1 MRNYLLQ
8 GDCIETMKEIPKG
21 SVDMLLGDLPYG
33 TTQCKWDSVIDL
45 EAFWEQ
51 VWRVTTPSAAVVLT
65 AQGPFTMV
73 LGMSQIKRFKYKWVW
88 RKPKATNFLNAKR
101 QPLRNTEDVLVFYRK
116 PCLYIPQKTAGN
128 PYKNTSPQRDA
139 GEVSGAVGGVY
150 CSASENGSRYPV
162 EVLDFDNGAYE
173 TGESLHPTQKPVALG
188 QYMIR
193 TYTKPGDLVL
203 DPTCGSGSFLKA
215 AQEEGRDWLGI
226 EREDKYIDICRERLG
241 LE

>member
-8 GDCIETMKEIPKG
+8 GDCIETMKEIPEG
-21 SVDMLLGDLPYG
+21 SVDMVLGDLPYG

-51 VWRVTTPSAAVVLT
+51 VWRVTKPSAAVVLT

-73 LGMSQIKRFKYKWVW
+73 LGMSQIRHFKYKWVW
-88 RKPKATNFLNAKR
+88 RKARTTNYLNAKK
-101 QPLRNTEDVLVFYRK
+101 QPLRCHEDVLVFRAGTDSAENYFPQITQGKAYTAK
-116 PCLYIPQKTAGN
+116 PGSRGDTESLSPRGYDPGVENKT
-128 PYKNTSPQRDA
+128 D
-139 GEVSGAVGGVY
+139 
-150 CSASENGSRYPV
+150 RYPV
-162 EVLDFDNGAYE
+162 DVLDLGIDPDQG
-173 TGESLHPTQKPVALG
+173 LHPTQKPVALG
-188 QYMIR
+188 RYMIR